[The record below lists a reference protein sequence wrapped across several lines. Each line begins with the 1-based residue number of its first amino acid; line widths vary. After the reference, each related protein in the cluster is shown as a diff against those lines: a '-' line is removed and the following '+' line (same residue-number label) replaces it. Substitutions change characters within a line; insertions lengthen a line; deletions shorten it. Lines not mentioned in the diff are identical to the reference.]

1 MRRRLSI
8 FLPLVVVLLAA
19 CSKQGDPSEPQLVM
33 EGWIENGGHPIILLS
48 ESITVENNKE
58 ISPKDLVNQLAKW
71 AKVTV
76 SNGEKE
82 VVLTGMADSNYF
94 PPYVFTTTRIT
105 GEVGK
110 TYSVRVEYK
119 DYVATAK
126 TTIPKPV
133 PLDKV
138 YVKTVSKDSLC
149 SVMCGFTDPP
159 EKGNYYK
166 VFTKTTGK
174 DSHYHPSALSSLS
187 DETLKGYSEIFI
199 YSTQRLLDFIDKP
212 NLKVGEEL
220 WIKLYTMDEQA
231 YEYWTNYEVMIA
243 SNVANTYYQND
254 MKSNVDGALGYW
266 NGYGVAGEVKLKLDF
281 PDKTDN
287 PQ

>member
-1 MRRRLSI
+1 MQRLTKYL
-8 FLPLVVVLLAA
+8 LPLLVLLAA
-19 CSKQGDPSEPQLVM
+19 CSKQDETGESQLVM
-33 EGWIENGGHPIILLS
+33 EGWIEHGGHPIILLS

-76 SNGEKE
+76 SDGEKD
-82 VVLTGMADSNYF
+82 VVLTGMADNNYF
-94 PPYVFTTTRIT
+94 PPYVFTTASIT

-110 TYSVRVEYK
+110 TYSIRVEYK

-133 PLDKV
+133 PIEKA
-138 YVKTVSKDSLC
+138 YVKKVAADSLC
-149 SVMCGFTDPP
+149 TVIVGFNDPA

-166 VFTKTTGK
+166 VFTKTIGK
-174 DSHYHPSALSSLS
+174 DMHYHPSALSSMS
-187 DETLKGYSEIFI
+187 DETLNGYSEIMV

-212 NLKVGEEL
+212 NLKLGEEL
-220 WIKLYTMDEQA
+220 WIKLYTMEEQA
-231 YEYWTNYEVMIA
+231 FQYWTNFEVMIA

-254 MKSNVDGALGYW
+254 MTSNVEGALGYW
-266 NGYGVAGEVKLKLDF
+266 IGYGVAEEVKLMLAD
-281 PDKTDN
+281 PAEEQKTE
-287 PQ
+287 